1 MKTKRWLCGL
11 LSLLFV
17 LSACDGSKK
26 SSPVSVLMKRATG
39 WPYEV
44 LVVMDQDVW
53 KGEAGR
59 LLHDELTVSI
69 PWLPQNEPTMRITYA
84 EPQHFDGLL
93 RYVRNIIQVQVDSSL
108 YTKVFT
114 RKETDRWASG
124 QEVLSVYAPSSLLLA
139 EYFQKEG
146 ASLVAYLGRKEL
158 ERRAAALE
166 EAHSS
171 LVSRLVEERFHAR
184 LFAPEEM
191 CSYKDTTDFFWVT
204 DHGRNGRM
212 DFVVYSF
219 PYTDARTFTLDYL
232 VAKRDSVLG
241 VNIPGAYPNSY
252 MTTEK
257 RFAPSFTAVE
267 KQGTYCAVVRGLWEM
282 EGDMMGGPFVS
293 HACLDEKRQRVIVAE
308 AFVYAPH
315 TTKANLMR
323 RAEASL
329 WTFRVEE

>member
-17 LSACDGSKK
+17 LSACDGAKK
-26 SSPVSVLMKRATG
+26 SSPVSLLMKRATG

-44 LVVMDQDVW
+44 LVVMERDVW
-53 KGEAGR
+53 KGESGR
-59 LLHDELTVSI
+59 LLHDELTASI
-69 PWLPQNEPTMRITYA
+69 PGLPQNEPTMRITYA

-114 RKETDRWASG
+114 RKEKDRWASG
-124 QEVLSVYAPSSLLLA
+124 QEVLSVYAPSSRLLA
-139 EYFQKEG
+139 EYFREEG
-146 ASLVAYLGRKEL
+146 ASLVAYLGEKEL

-166 EAHSS
+166 GAHSS

-241 VNIPGAYPNSY
+241 ANIPGAYPNSY

-267 KQGTYCAVVRGLWEM
+267 KQGAYCAVVRGLWEM

-293 HACLDEKRQRVIVAE
+293 HASLDEKRQRVIVAE

-329 WTFRVEE
+329 WTFRVGE